1 MSQASWPTPARGAPL
16 LGWPETQRR
25 SANILQLTRNELFKL
40 WKRRLVWGLLGLDL
54 FFVLAA
60 WLVLVFYAIKTRDGF
75 DPGHLL
81 GGATGLM
88 NAVGQPMT
96 LGRRGGE
103 FIAVALGGLAFC
115 GEVSRDPES
124 TRLNF
129 SHTMISH

>member
-1 MSQASWPTPARGAPL
+1 MSQASWSSPTTPAPL
-16 LGWPETQRR
+16 PSLSETQRR
-25 SANILQLTRNELFKL
+25 SANIWQLTRNELFKL

-88 NAVGQPMT
+88 NAIGQPMT
-96 LGRRGGE
+96 LGRRGGRI
-103 FIAVALGGLAFC
+103 FAVGPRGASVCGG
-115 GEVSRDPES
+115 V
-124 TRLNF
+124 
-129 SHTMISH
+129 ISGGHCTFLYSV